1 MRPAAVLGLAALAL
15 LGTHHLNGRPAESGS
30 LSDAEGAS
38 ASSDFAVPVGTN
50 GTVEGAAPAPGAHT
64 SSPPL
69 AVVVPQSDQPYDG
82 RVTFTRIQFS
92 GGGDLRGFG
101 GFRGGREPPWAHD
114 HPRADRNFSSIMG
127 ELTAIDTDSDNYR
140 VVTMDDPDVFKY
152 PIIYLVEVGSWRP
165 SQDEV
170 DALRDYLLKGGFLI
184 VDDFRDQQIRQI
196 QAILRVALPDHEIVE
211 VPNDHE
217 IFDSFYFIEDPHSLI
232 PPYGGNRPLYLGV
245 YEDNDPTKR
254 LMAILNYNN
263 DIAEYWEYSD
273 RGFYPIDLANEAYQ
287 FGVNYFMYALTH

>member
-1 MRPAAVLGLAALAL
+1 MKPAAVLAFAAVAL
-15 LGTHHLNGRPAESGS
+15 IGTHEVGERWRAGAHAMAPPSGVM
-30 LSDAEGAS
+30 AAAAS
-38 ASSDFAVPVGTN
+38 ASETLVP
-50 GTVEGAAPAPGAHT
+50 A
-64 SSPPL
+64 
-69 AVVVPQSDQPYDG
+69 QDDRPYDG

-92 GGGDLRGFG
+92 GGGSSLRGFG

-127 ELTAIDTDSDNYR
+127 ELTSIDTDEDNYR
-140 VVTMDDPDVFKY
+140 VLRMDDPEVFKY
-152 PIIYLVEVGSWRP
+152 PIIYVVEVGSWGP
-165 SQDEV
+165 SREEV
-170 DALRDYLLKGGFLI
+170 DALGEYLMKGGFMI
-184 VDDFRDQQIRQI
+184 VDDFRDRQINQI
-196 QAILRVALPDHEIVE
+196 QAILAEALPGLEIVQI
-211 VPNDHE
+211 PDDHE

-232 PPYGGNRPLYLGV
+232 PPYGGSRPLYLGV

-263 DIAEYWEYSD
+263 DIAEYWEFSD